1 MTCVFFFISKNN
13 RINWIFSSNAGIFLY
28 VLLER
33 AGYLGAGCF
42 FLGGG
47 GLDEKAAMIID
58 KQMSLVLNNLVSIKI
73 HVKLKNKKCFFENS
87 HFGLTNLFSS
97 SDLQN
102 MKTADQFMLHDLRT
116 VYYIFEYGLG
126 G

>member
-1 MTCVFFFISKNN
+1 MIFF
-13 RINWIFSSNAGIFLY
+13 W
-28 VLLER
+28 
-33 AGYLGAGCF
+33 
-42 FLGGG
+42 GGD
-47 GLDEKAAMIID
+47 LDEKAAMIID

-73 HVKLKNKKCFFENS
+73 HFKFKNKKCFFENS
-87 HFGLTNLFSS
+87 HFGLKNLFSS

-116 VYYIFEYGLG
+116 VYYIYEYGLG